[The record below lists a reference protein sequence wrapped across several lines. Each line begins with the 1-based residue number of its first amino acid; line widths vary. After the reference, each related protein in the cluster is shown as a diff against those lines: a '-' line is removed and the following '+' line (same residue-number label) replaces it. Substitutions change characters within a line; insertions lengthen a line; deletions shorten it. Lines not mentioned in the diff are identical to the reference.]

1 MKEMLD
7 GLDEEELYHIVN
19 GMLDQSTISLEN
31 GDPID
36 AKKKQIIAEKVLNIK
51 LARQAE
57 QIQRILTRRE
67 QREHRDC

>member
-1 MKEMLD
+1 MLD

-19 GMLDQSTISLEN
+19 GMLDQSTISLQN
-31 GDPID
+31 GDPVD

-57 QIQRILTRRE
+57 QIQRILQRRE

>member
-1 MKEMLD
+1 MLD

-19 GMLDQSTISLEN
+19 GMLDQSTISLQN

-51 LARQAE
+51 LARQVE
-57 QIQRILTRRE
+57 QIERILQRRE
-67 QREHRDC
+67 QREL

>member
-19 GMLDQSTISLEN
+19 GMLDQSEIRLQN
-31 GDPID
+31 GDPVD
-36 AKKKQIIAEKVLNIK
+36 AKKKQIIAKKVLNIK

-57 QIQRILTRRE
+57 QIKRILNKEGTA
-67 QREHRDC
+67 

>member
-1 MKEMLD
+1 MLD

-19 GMLDQSTISLEN
+19 GMLDQSEISLQN

-51 LARQAE
+51 LSRQAE
-57 QIQRILTRRE
+57 QIERILKGR
-67 QREHRDC
+67 

>member
-7 GLDEEELYHIVN
+7 GLDEEELYHIIN
-19 GMLDQSTISLEN
+19 GMLDQSTISLQN

-57 QIQRILTRRE
+57 QIKRILNKEGTA
-67 QREHRDC
+67 

>member
-1 MKEMLD
+1 MLD

-31 GDPID
+31 GDPVD

>member
-19 GMLDQSTISLEN
+19 GMLDQSTISLQN

-57 QIQRILTRRE
+57 QIERILQR
-67 QREHRDC
+67 REHREL

>member
-1 MKEMLD
+1 MLD

-19 GMLDQSTISLEN
+19 GMLDQSTISLQN

-57 QIQRILTRRE
+57 QIERILKGRE
-67 QREHRDC
+67 QREL

>member
-1 MKEMLD
+1 MLD

-19 GMLDQSTISLEN
+19 GMLDQSTISLQN

-57 QIQRILTRRE
+57 QIERILQRRG
-67 QREHRDC
+67 QREL

>member
-19 GMLDQSTISLEN
+19 GMLDQSTISLQN

-57 QIQRILTRRE
+57 QIERILKGRE
-67 QREHRDC
+67 QREL